1 MSTVGHLFQSRLIL
15 YMGEG
20 VLISSLCL
28 SVSLSACVCV
38 CAKLIKR
45 IRVADERLHKLRPPA
60 HT

>member
-28 SVSLSACVCV
+28 SVSLCMCV

-45 IRVADERLHKLRPPA
+45 IRVADERQHKLRPPA